1 MRISPPRV
9 SCRVLVLLVEGKKRH
24 REEATANGV
33 KSRSNRRRDETISVS
48 IVSRPIVPMNTVFL
62 LTESLNIVVV
72 ILRYF
77 SDNGG

>member
-9 SCRVLVLLVEGKKRH
+9 SYTVLMLLVEGKKRH

-33 KSRSNRRRDETISVS
+33 KSRSNRRRDETISGS
-48 IVSRPIVPMNTVFL
+48 TVSRPIVSMNTVF

-72 ILRYF
+72 IFRYF